1 MATVNLFPYDI
12 TDLDEKTS
20 DQLSEH
26 FSGNLSHLVH
36 HISTFHPFSGK
47 PDKLVQ
53 VGPEKMLILAQ
64 FRHEIEKYYT
74 FKIKESDI
82 FVAGF
87 PRSGFLQ
94 QPQNVLSDLTQS
106 SRHFPH
112 QRYSLVRADSN
123 TSCNSSPV
131 VCRHPIVGVSF
142 PV

>member
-20 DQLSEH
+20 AQLSEH
-26 FSGNLSHLVH
+26 FSGNLSHSCPRYF
-36 HISTFHPFSGK
+36 HIYPFPGK

-64 FRHEIEKYYT
+64 FRHEIEEYYT

-87 PRSGFLQ
+87 PRSGFLH
-94 QPQNVLSDLTQS
+94 QPQNVLSDLSQS

-112 QRYSLVRADSN
+112 QRYSLVRADPN

-131 VCRHPIVGVSF
+131 VCRHPTVGVSF

>member
-1 MATVNLFPYDI
+1 MKRPLINFQNISQVIYHT
-12 TDLDEKTS
+12 
-20 DQLSEH
+20 
-26 FSGNLSHLVH
+26 LVH
-36 HISTFHPFSGK
+36 DISTFHPFSGK

-64 FRHEIEKYYT
+64 FRHEIEEYYT